1 LNRPNR
7 GCTTHRPGVPTTP
20 THPTPPDGEE
30 LVTIAEAAARLR
42 MSVRTIQGWIR
53 AGRLPVY
60 AMSPKRRY
68 VVWSA
73 VVAHARM
80 IADDFVASHGPGT
93 ATEPGTMRGAG
104 PDDPPG
110 ERKDDG

>member
-1 LNRPNR
+1 
-7 GCTTHRPGVPTTP
+7 
-20 THPTPPDGEE
+20 
-30 LVTIAEAAARLR
+30 
-42 MSVRTIQGWIR
+42 
-53 AGRLPVY
+53 
-60 AMSPKRRY
+60 MSPKRRY